1 MPAMNLS
8 QGAKPLEYQ
17 FRFQLDRMARQ
28 APPQAR
34 QKRSPV
40 AASEDNR
47 WSSPPPRRALLS
59 HLGNKCHGLLQQ
71 PLSHGGGRMT
81 RRFLRGIPTPPP
93 LSPNAIRTLEERP
106 LRQGESGHDPA
117 ALVPAL
123 RSKAVDGE
131 CTARIDD
138 YGRKNAPRSEG
149 DQGQP
154 RASSDLSNSDSR
166 SGRRTDERK
175 SEPGP
180 SGKVD
185 TASRHRAPSPRR
197 AVPSRSCHLT
207 RVFPASMSN

>member
-1 MPAMNLS
+1 
-8 QGAKPLEYQ
+8 
-17 FRFQLDRMARQ
+17 MARQ
-28 APPQAR
+28 APPQSR
-34 QKRSPV
+34 QKRFPV
-40 AASEDNR
+40 AAGEDNR
-47 WSSPPPRRALLS
+47 WSSPPLCRALLS
-59 HLGNKCHGLLQQ
+59 HLGNKCHSLLQQ

-81 RRFLRGIPTPPP
+81 RWCLRGIPTPPP

-154 RASSDLSNSDSR
+154 AIYPQPCGLMIT
-166 SGRRTDERK
+166 GR
-175 SEPGP
+175 
-180 SGKVD
+180 
-185 TASRHRAPSPRR
+185 
-197 AVPSRSCHLT
+197 LT
-207 RVFPASMSN
+207 REGMGAGSLVDQGPAQGRERSKQFRFPKRAQDGRKKERAGTLRQGRYPF

>member
-1 MPAMNLS
+1 MNLS

-17 FRFQLDRMARQ
+17 SRFQLNRMARQ
-28 APPQAR
+28 TPPQSR

-40 AASEDNR
+40 AASEDSR
-47 WSSPPPRRALLS
+47 WSSPPPRRTLLS

-123 RSKAVDGE
+123 HSKAVDGE

-185 TASRHRAPSPRR
+185 TASRDRAPSPRR

-207 RVFPASMSN
+207 RVFQASMSN

>member
-1 MPAMNLS
+1 MNLS

-17 FRFQLDRMARQ
+17 SRFQLDRMARQ
-28 APPQAR
+28 APPQSR

-180 SGKVD
+180 SGKV
-185 TASRHRAPSPRR
+185 RR
-197 AVPSRSCHLT
+197 AIPSRSCHLT
-207 RVFPASMSN
+207 HVFPASMSN

>member
-1 MPAMNLS
+1 MNLS

-17 FRFQLDRMARQ
+17 SRFNLDRMARQ
-28 APPQAR
+28 APPQSR

-123 RSKAVDGE
+123 CSKAVDGE

-166 SGRRTDERK
+166 SGRRTNER
-175 SEPGP
+175 SASRDPPARSIPLLDTGRPPPAGP
-180 SGKVD
+180 SLHEAA
-185 TASRHRAPSPRR
+185 T
-197 AVPSRSCHLT
+197 
-207 RVFPASMSN
+207 

>member
-1 MPAMNLS
+1 MNLS

-17 FRFQLDRMARQ
+17 SRFQLDRMARQ
-28 APPQAR
+28 APPQSR

-59 HLGNKCHGLLQQ
+59 HLGNKCHGVLQQ
-71 PLSHGGGRMT
+71 PLSHDGGRMT

-106 LRQGESGHDPA
+106 LRRGESGHDPA

-185 TASRHRAPSPRR
+185 TASRHRAPSLRR

>member
-1 MPAMNLS
+1 MNLS

-17 FRFQLDRMARQ
+17 SRFQLDRMARQ
-28 APPQAR
+28 APPQSR

-71 PLSHGGGRMT
+71 PLSHGGGPMT

-123 RSKAVDGE
+123 RSKAVNVE

-180 SGKVD
+180 SGKV
-185 TASRHRAPSPRR
+185 RR
-197 AVPSRSCHLT
+197 AIPSRSCHLT
-207 RVFPASMSN
+207 HVFPASMSN